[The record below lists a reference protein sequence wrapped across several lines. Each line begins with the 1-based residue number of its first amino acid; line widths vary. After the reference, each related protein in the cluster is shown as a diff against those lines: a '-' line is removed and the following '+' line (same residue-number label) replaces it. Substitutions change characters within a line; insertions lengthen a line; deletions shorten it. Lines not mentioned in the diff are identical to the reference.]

1 MASNSVNIHRL
12 QRALNSRG
20 YNILYSTSQF
30 YSKDQNRPI
39 TQYIIKQAT
48 YDAEK
53 DKMVN
58 TELFKSFSQI
68 QILLYLRD
76 LWYSVNGQEIPKDNP
91 TWNKIKESQK
101 VDIENM
107 RLT

>member
-1 MASNSVNIHRL
+1 MASNSTNIHRL

-20 YNILYSTSQF
+20 CNILYSTSQF

-48 YDAEK
+48 YDTEK

-58 TELFKSFSQI
+58 VELFKSFSQI

-76 LWYSVNGQEIPKDNP
+76 LWYSINGLEIPQDNP
-91 TWNKIKESQK
+91 KWNKIKESQK
-101 VDIENM
+101 VDIDSM
-107 RLT
+107 KLT